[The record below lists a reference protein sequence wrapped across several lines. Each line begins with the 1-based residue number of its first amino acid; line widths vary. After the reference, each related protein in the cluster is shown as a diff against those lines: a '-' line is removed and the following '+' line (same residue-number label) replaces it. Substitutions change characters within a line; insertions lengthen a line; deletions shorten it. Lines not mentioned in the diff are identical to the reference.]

1 MNIKGEF
8 SNWLYK
14 RDIGFLMSEQDVDAL
29 PDFDMNQDIDDPS
42 GGAQK
47 AKKEKEDA
55 RRRGMSD
62 EAQRQQQKAQQQPQ
76 QSQSQSPQWHPPQP
90 YSPPK
95 PESRLKP
102 KSDALSKLEKYRDDI
117 TKQANSANTQTP
129 AQLASRQPTQTN
141 RGNSLSPSTRTP
153 SSTNQSPYEQSQS
166 QSQSSNIR
174 SSSQILQ
181 DPWKE

>member
-181 DPWKE
+181 YPWKE